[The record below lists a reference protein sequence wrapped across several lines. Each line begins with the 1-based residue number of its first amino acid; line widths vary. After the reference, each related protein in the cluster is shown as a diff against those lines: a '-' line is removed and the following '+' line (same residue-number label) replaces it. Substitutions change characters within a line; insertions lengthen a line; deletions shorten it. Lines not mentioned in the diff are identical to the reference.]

1 MREPTIV
8 IGGGL
13 VGLATALALV
23 RRGESVVVCEKEP
36 DWAQHQSGNNS
47 GVVHSGIYYVPGSL
61 KAEMTRAASVELP
74 AFCAEHDVAYRR
86 TGKMIAATHGGEL
99 LRMRTLLDRGR
110 ANGVPVREITRDEA
124 REREPHVS
132 CVGALWVESTGVC
145 DFPGLARRLAQMVG
159 DGGAELRL
167 NTKVRAI
174 NNRTEGVEVITTEGD
189 LLRATAVANCTGLQS
204 DLLLAA
210 EQGKKSSDI
219 RIVPFRGEYYRL
231 APQRRDLVRGLVY
244 PVPNP
249 ALPFLGVHL
258 TRTVHD
264 DVHVGPNALLALKR
278 EGYRRRDI
286 SPIDMWR
293 LLTFPGLWRVAAT
306 HGRYGIGEMAR
317 SLVPR
322 LFLSAVQRL
331 LPEVTAG
338 DLARSGAGV
347 RAQAVR
353 RDGTLCDDFVLE
365 AHGRVL
371 HVLNAPSPAAT
382 TCLQIGEQIADQ
394 LASVAG
400 RQKAVRWETEGSG

>member
-1 MREPTIV
+1 VREPTIV

-23 RRGESVVVCEKEP
+23 RRGEPVVVCEKEP

-61 KAEMTRAASVELP
+61 KAEMARAASGELA

-86 TGKMIAATHGGEL
+86 TGKMIAATHAGEL
-99 LRMRTLLDRGR
+99 IRMRTLLDRGR
-110 ANGVPVREITRDEA
+110 ANGVPVREITLDEA

-145 DFPGLARRLAQMVG
+145 DFPGLARRLAQMVS

-167 NTKVRAI
+167 NTEVRAI
-174 NNRTEGVEVITTEGD
+174 NNRTDGVEVITTEGD
-189 LLRATAVANCTGLQS
+189 LIRASAVANCAGLQS

-219 RIVPFRGEYYRL
+219 RIVPFRGEYYSLVPR
-231 APQRRDLVRGLVY
+231 RRDLVRGLVY

-258 TRTVHD
+258 TRTVHN
-264 DVHVGPNALLALKR
+264 DVHVGPNAVLALKR
-278 EGYRRRDI
+278 EGYRWRDI

-293 LLTFPGLWRVAAT
+293 SLTFPGLWRVAAT
-306 HGRYGIGEMAR
+306 HGRYGIGEIAR

-322 LFLSAVQRL
+322 LFLAAVQQM
-331 LPEVTAG
+331 LPEVTAS
-338 DLARSGAGV
+338 DLVRSGAGV

-382 TCLQIGEQIADQ
+382 TCLQIGVQIADRRG
-394 LASVAG
+394 SVVG
-400 RQKAVRWETEGSG
+400 RQKSVR

>member
-23 RRGESVVVCEKEP
+23 RRGEPVVVCEKEP

-61 KAEMTRAASVELP
+61 KAEMARAASGELA
-74 AFCAEHDVAYRR
+74 AFCAEHDVDYRR
-86 TGKMIAATHGGEL
+86 TGKMIAATHAGEL
-99 LRMRTLLDRGR
+99 IRMRTLLDRGR
-110 ANGVPVREITRDEA
+110 ANGVPVREITLDEA

-145 DFPGLARRLAQMVG
+145 DFPGLARRLAQMVS

-167 NTKVRAI
+167 NTEVRAI
-174 NNRTEGVEVITTEGD
+174 NNRTDGVEVITTEGD
-189 LLRATAVANCTGLQS
+189 LIRASAVANCAGLQS

-210 EQGKKSSDI
+210 EQGKKSPNI
-219 RIVPFRGEYYRL
+219 RIVPFRGEYYSLVSR
-231 APQRRDLVRGLVY
+231 RRDLVRGLVY

-258 TRTVHD
+258 TRTVHN
-264 DVHVGPNALLALKR
+264 DVHVGPNAVLALKR
-278 EGYRRRDI
+278 EGYRWRDI

-293 LLTFPGLWRVAAT
+293 SLTFPGLWRVAAT
-306 HGRYGIGEMAR
+306 HGRYGIGEIAR

-322 LFLSAVQRL
+322 LFLSAVQQM
-331 LPEVTAG
+331 LPEVTAS
-338 DLARSGAGV
+338 DLVRSGAGV

-382 TCLQIGEQIADQ
+382 TCLQIGEQIVDR
-394 LASVAG
+394 LGSVPS
-400 RQKAVRWETEGSG
+400 R

>member
-1 MREPTIV
+1 VTEPTVV

-23 RRGESVVVCEKEP
+23 RRGDSVVVCEKER

-61 KAEMTRAASVELP
+61 KAEMARAASTELA

-86 TGKMIAATHGGEL
+86 TGKMIAATHAREL
-99 LRMRTLLDRGR
+99 IGMRTLLDRGR
-110 ANGVPVREITRDEA
+110 ATGVPVREMTLAEA

-132 CVGALWVESTGVC
+132 CVAALWVESTGVC
-145 DFPGLARRLAQMVG
+145 DFPGLARRLAQMLR

-167 NTKVRAI
+167 NTRVRAI
-174 NNRTEGVEVITTEGD
+174 HNHSDRVEVITTEGD
-189 LLRATAVANCTGLQS
+189 LIRASAVANCTGLQS

-210 EQGKKSSDI
+210 EQGRQSSDI
-219 RIVPFRGEYYRL
+219 RIVPFRGEYYSL
-231 APQRRDLVRGLVY
+231 VPHRRYLVRGLVY

-258 TRTVHD
+258 TRTVHN
-264 DVHVGPNALLALKR
+264 DVHVGPNAVLALKR
-278 EGYRRRDI
+278 EGYRWRDI
-286 SPIDMWR
+286 SPMDTWR
-293 LLTFPGLWRVAAT
+293 SLTFPGLWHVAAA
-306 HGRYGIGEMAR
+306 HGRYGIGEIAR

-338 DLARSGAGV
+338 DLTRSGAGV

-382 TCLQIGEQIADQ
+382 ACLQIGEQIADR
-394 LASVAG
+394 LGSAAG
-400 RQKAVRWETEGSG
+400 RQKSVR

>member
-23 RRGESVVVCEKEP
+23 RRGEPVVVCEKEP

-61 KAEMTRAASVELP
+61 KAEMARAASGELA

-86 TGKMIAATHGGEL
+86 TGKMIAATHAGEL
-99 LRMRTLLDRGR
+99 IRMRTLLDRGR
-110 ANGVPVREITRDEA
+110 ANGVPVREITLDEA

-145 DFPGLARRLAQMVG
+145 DFPGLARRLAQMVS

-167 NTKVRAI
+167 NTEVRAI
-174 NNRTEGVEVITTEGD
+174 NNRTDGVEVITTEGD
-189 LLRATAVANCTGLQS
+189 LIRASAVANCAGLQS

-219 RIVPFRGEYYRL
+219 RIVPFRGEYYSLVSR
-231 APQRRDLVRGLVY
+231 RRDLVRGLVY

-258 TRTVHD
+258 TRTVHN
-264 DVHVGPNALLALKR
+264 DVHVGPNAVLALKR
-278 EGYRRRDI
+278 EGYRWRDI

-293 LLTFPGLWRVAAT
+293 SLTFPGLWRVAAT
-306 HGRYGIGEMAR
+306 HGRYGIGEIAR

-322 LFLSAVQRL
+322 LFLSAVQQM
-331 LPEVTAG
+331 LPEVMAG
-338 DLARSGAGV
+338 DLVRSGAGV

-382 TCLQIGEQIADQ
+382 TCLQIGEQIAHR
-394 LASVAG
+394 LGSVPS
-400 RQKAVRWETEGSG
+400 R